1 MKLAHYQM
9 LDAFQRR
16 DIEEIYRLFKAQFKI
31 DFDTAHAEVVVD
43 DPYSSDEIIL
53 YLSKDFYSWND
64 WEGFYYNTFNTAI
77 DPMLRI
83 MFQVKQ

>member
-16 DIEEIYRLFKAQFKI
+16 DIDEIYRLFKAQFKI
-31 DFDTAHAEVVVD
+31 DFDTAHAQVVVD
-43 DPYSSDEIIL
+43 DPYACNEILLYRSKEYYSWSDWEC
-53 YLSKDFYSWND
+53 FYS
-64 WEGFYYNTFNTAI
+64 NTFAAAV

-83 MFQVKQ
+83 VFAMKE